1 MLNLAKG
8 FLARGREV
16 DIVLCQAK
24 GALLD
29 EIPAGATMIE
39 LEATGGF
46 GRGGSSPKVIL
57 QDFFARLR
65 PVLLAKKIAPE
76 VARIQSLQTYIADS
90 RPDVIL
96 SALPYANLC
105 AIWAK
110 ELSGSRVPVIV
121 SERIALSTH
130 CAAPSNFSQMAMALF
145 ARASPANLPKSGSC
159 YSRIRSCGQ

>member
-1 MLNLAKG
+1 MPTDTHPGTRAGKIAILLPSLEGGGAERSMLNLAKG
-8 FLARGREV
+8 FLARGRGV
-16 DIVLCQAK
+16 DLVLCQAK

-29 EIPAGATMIE
+29 EIPAGATMTE

-46 GRGGSSPKVIL
+46 WARWIIAKGNP

-76 VARIQSLQTYIADS
+76 VARIQSLQTYITDS

-105 AIWAK
+105 A
-110 ELSGSRVPVIV
+110 L
-121 SERIALSTH
+121 
-130 CAAPSNFSQMAMALF
+130 
-145 ARASPANLPKSGSC
+145 
-159 YSRIRSCGQ
+159 